1 MHIDRLYKVK
11 RMRCGVKVVRD
22 VYISIDEFVLQL
34 RQSLVNAS
42 IPDFL
47 WSLFG
52 SCCCLYDVRF
62 LVGLNALK
70 KAVKS
75 VDVGMRIVHLF
86 VDLRVPSFSDVVGPR
101 SGVVEMIPKLH
112 ICSFKPLLC
121 HIVSESDDVYVD
133 FLGVL
138 LGAEPNTF
146 YCINRCKGQGCGTSH

>member
-1 MHIDRLYKVK
+1 M
-11 RMRCGVKVVRD
+11 
-22 VYISIDEFVLQL
+22 
-34 RQSLVNAS
+34 
-42 IPDFL
+42 

-75 VDVGMRIVHLF
+75 VDVGMRGVQLF
-86 VDLRVPSFSDVVGPR
+86 FDLRVPSFSDVVGLR

-121 HIVSESDDVYVD
+121 HIVNESDDVYVD

-146 YCINRCKGQGCGTSH
+146 YFGARGRDAARLTSRCCSTWWLILKIDSSSKYTECENERNILSL

>member
-1 MHIDRLYKVK
+1 
-11 RMRCGVKVVRD
+11 MRCGVKVVRD

-47 WSLFG
+47 WSLLG

-75 VDVGMRIVHLF
+75 VDVEMRGVQLF
-86 VDLRVPSFSDVVGPR
+86 VDL
-101 SGVVEMIPKLH
+101 
-112 ICSFKPLLC
+112 
-121 HIVSESDDVYVD
+121 
-133 FLGVL
+133 
-138 LGAEPNTF
+138 
-146 YCINRCKGQGCGTSH
+146 